1 MLSLRALRASR
12 ARVGSRAPS
21 RDAPSRPPQARHMHA
36 QVWKAY
42 GKSEELPEE
51 KTEALAGLIE
61 KSQSLSLTRP
71 DRRFPNMNQV
81 NACW

>member
-1 MLSLRALRASR
+1 
-12 ARVGSRAPS
+12 
-21 RDAPSRPPQARHMHA
+21 MHA